1 MILIQAY
8 LFINLDT
15 DLNQDNILEAVSDI
29 PEVVEAQRLYGTY
42 DLVLFIEAENTVA
55 MKEVTLRSVRQL
67 KFVSSTMTMI
77 ALDAYYRDQE

>member
-1 MILIQAY
+1 MIQAY

-15 DLNQDNILEAVSDI
+15 DLNQENILDLISDI
-29 PEVVEAQRLYGTY
+29 PEVVEAHRLYGTY
-42 DLVLFIEAENTVA
+42 DLVLFIEAENTIA

-77 ALDAYYRDQE
+77 ALDAYYRNEN